1 MMPVSAQYLKLEQ
14 RLVLLSWLNGHF
26 GYEHNRDLLADLKE
40 AAEGFDASGRS
51 YVYHRLEARG
61 GKLKIPLTDLARY
74 DDNVREH
81 LRAMNA
87 RRPEPITLRY
97 FQHLAVLYTEI
108 LLDWYFHRR
117 GEMLRSLNHFVEK
130 RLSAALRPA
139 QAGNASKT
147 AGEPKDTKFSESDLK
162 KLAFWMATGS
172 GKTLIMH
179 MNYRQFLHY
188 NNLPACRSSGAGR
201 PLDNILLITPNE
213 GLSDQHMREMA
224 ASDIPA
230 RRFDL
235 NESGLMMTA
244 KDAVRVIEITKLVE
258 EKRGGGVSVP
268 VEAFEGNNL
277 IFVDEGHKG
286 SGGEAWRSFREAL
299 GETGFTFEYSATF
312 GQALTAARNDQL
324 TAEYGKAIVFDYSYR
339 YFHGDGY
346 GKDFRIL
353 NLREGTTEDKTETLL
368 LGNLLSFYEQKRVFE
383 EQGEALRSYNL
394 DNPLWIFVGSTVN
407 AVYTE
412 DKQKRSDV
420 LTVARFLHH
429 FLENKRNWAVKTI
442 KRLIE
447 GKTGLVTPDG
457 RDVFEDKFKYLCES
471 GLSPEKAYQDILVK
485 VLHAPA
491 GGGLH
496 LCDIRGSAG
505 EIGLKASGAEDY
517 FGLIYIGDTSTFK
530 KLVEEDD
537 SGITLEEDAV
547 TGSLFDGISEPDT
560 SIDVLIGAKKFM
572 EGWNSWRVSNMG
584 LLNIGRKE
592 GSEIIQLFGRGVR
605 LRGKGFSLKR
615 SAALDGNHPDHVGL
629 LETLNIF
636 AVRANYM
643 SQFREYLEKEGVETE
658 GYVELP
664 LFIWANK
671 SFLKKGL
678 VVPRVPEDC
687 NFKAESD
694 ILLEPDTRVHVHV
707 DMSMKVQAIESGS
720 EGITVVDVQ
729 TRRQRPIP
737 DESLELVDWEKAYL
751 DLLEYKE
758 RKGLINLLVRPDA
771 PRRIL
776 ATTEPE
782 RLYSLVADESVV
794 RPESF
799 AGTNLL
805 QEAVVNILQKY
816 ADAFYR
822 VNRERWDS
830 SHMVYRTLDESDQ
843 NLSFN
848 RGLVRERESSRYVVN
863 IQRSESELVSAVEKL
878 IDEFDR
884 LYTEETGKLPR
895 IHFDRHLYQPLLVE
909 HGDKVKITP
918 PGLNKSESQFVRDM
932 KEYWAHEKD
941 ESLAKV
947 EVFLLRNLGRGTGI
961 GFFEERG
968 FYPDF
973 ILWIIDGK
981 KQHIIFVE
989 PHGMLHANAYMYD
1002 DKARLHEALPNLAK
1016 GMGAR
1021 SKRKNITLDSYII
1034 SATSYEDL
1042 RKKYDDGTWDR
1053 KRFADAHILFLE
1065 RSREYDYMER
1075 IFTEQLIK
1083 ACT

>member
-1 MMPVSAQYLKLEQ
+1 MARARNGKAEYVKLEQ
-14 RLVLLSWLNGHF
+14 RLVLLAWLNGHF
-26 GYEHNRDLLADLKE
+26 GYENNRDLLADMKE
-40 AAEGFDASGRS
+40 AAEGFDASGLS

-61 GKLKIPLTDLARY
+61 DKVKIPLTDLARY

-97 FQHLAVLYTEI
+97 FQYLAVLYTEI
-108 LLDWYFHRR
+108 FLDWYFHRR
-117 GEMLRSLNHFVEK
+117 GGMLRSLNRFVKE
-130 RLSAALRPA
+130 R
-139 QAGNASKT
+139 NASKT

-179 MNYRQFLHY
+179 VNYRQFLHY
-188 NNLPACRSSGAGR
+188 NDL

-213 GLSDQHMREMA
+213 GLSDQHMTEMA

-230 RRFDL
+230 KLFDL
-235 NESGLMMTA
+235 NESGLMTTG
-244 KDAVRVIEITKLVE
+244 KNAVRVIEITKLVE

-286 SGGEAWRSFREAL
+286 SGGEAWRSFRDAL

-312 GQALTAARNDQL
+312 GQALTAARRDEL
-324 TAEYGKAIVFDYSYR
+324 TAEYGKAILFDYSYR

-353 NLREGTTEDKTETLL
+353 NLKEETTEDKTEMLL
-368 LGNLLSFYEQKRVFE
+368 LGNLLSFYEQQRVFE
-383 EQGEALRSYNL
+383 ERAEALRPYNL
-394 DNPLWIFVGSTVN
+394 ENPLWVFVGSTVN

-429 FLENKRNWAVKTI
+429 LLENKRGWAVKTI
-442 KRLIE
+442 KKMID

-457 RDVFEDKFKYLCES
+457 QDVFEGKFKYLRETR
-471 GLSPEKAYQDILVK
+471 LAPEKAYQDILAK
-485 VLHAPA
+485 VLHAPT

-496 LCDIRGSAG
+496 LCDMRGSAG
-505 EIGLKASGAEDY
+505 ELGLKASGAEDY

-547 TGSLFDGISEPDT
+547 TGSLFNGINEPDT
-560 SIDVLIGAKKFM
+560 SIDILIGAKKFM

-615 SAALDGNHPDHVGL
+615 STALDGKHPDHVSL

-658 GYVELP
+658 GDVELP
-664 LFIWANK
+664 LFIRPNT
-671 SFLKKGL
+671 SFLEKGL
-678 VVPRVPEDC
+678 VVPRVPEGR
-687 NFKAESD
+687 NFEAETD
-694 ILLEPDTRVHVHV
+694 ILLEPETGVHVHV
-707 DMSMKVQAIESGS
+707 DLSMKVQALESGS
-720 EGITVVDVQ
+720 EGVTVADLRAGREQ
-729 TRRQRPIP
+729 SIP
-737 DESLELVDWEKAYL
+737 AESLELVDWQKVYL
-751 DLLEYKE
+751 ELLEYKE
-758 RKGLINLLVRPDA
+758 RKGLANLAIRPET
-771 PRRIL
+771 PRKIV
-776 ATTEPE
+776 ATSEPA

-794 RPESF
+794 APRSF
-799 AGTNLL
+799 ADTALL
-805 QEAVVNILQKY
+805 HEATVSILRKY
-816 ADAFYR
+816 TDRFYR
-822 VNRERWDS
+822 VRQERWDS
-830 SHMVYRTLDESDQ
+830 EHMVYTKLDDEDANFQ
-843 NLSFN
+843 DYTVRIA
-848 RGLVRERESSRYVVN
+848 RGEAELIAA
-863 IQRSESELVSAVEKL
+863 IQKL
-878 IDEFDR
+878 IEEGDR
-884 LYTEETGKLPR
+884 IYREETRELPS

-909 HGDKVKITP
+909 RGDKVKSDP
-918 PGLNKSESQFVRDM
+918 PGLNDSERRFVEDM
-932 KEYWAHEKD
+932 RTYCRSEKD
-941 ESLAKV
+941 KSLANK
-947 EVFLLRNLGRGTGI
+947 EVYLLRNLSRGKGI
-961 GFFEERG
+961 GFFDKRD

-973 ILWIIDGK
+973 ILWVKDDSLQRIVFI
-981 KQHIIFVE
+981 E
-989 PHGMLHANAYMYD
+989 PHGMLHAKAYIHD
-1002 DKARLHEALPNLAK
+1002 DKAQLHESLPELARAMSARTNL
-1016 GMGAR
+1016 
-1021 SKRKNITLDSYII
+1021 KNVALDSFIVSY
-1034 SATSYEDL
+1034 TPYEDL
-1042 RKKYDDGTWDR
+1042 RVKYDDGTWDR
-1053 KRFADAHILFLE
+1053 KRFAEAHILFPQE
-1065 RSREYDYMER
+1065 RTEEYDYIRCILQSE
-1075 IFTEQLIK
+1075 
-1083 ACT
+1083 